1 MIESNDV
8 NPIIKASR
16 IANEMRLD
24 GYSNLMNKYG
34 TTKDNSM
41 YYQYSSEPFVDDLT
55 LTQMYVDNGLF
66 ARIIDRPSEESVKH
80 GFDTKY
86 DDEHI
91 ETIINDRLDE
101 LDFEYNFGMAE
112 KMARLYG
119 GSLLVM
125 VTNDGRGLDEPLD
138 LNHFQSIEELRV
150 FDRSVVQPD
159 YFSMY
164 NYRYGVRDGS
174 LISQFGE
181 PDFFDVYSVYG
192 EFRVHRSRCLV
203 FHNGKMPEKVMNE
216 QYRYWGIPELLRIR
230 RAMRECMTSHTDGV
244 KLMERSV
251 QAIYKMKNLAT
262 MLGTDQGEDKVL
274 QRLNVIDMAR
284 GILNSIAID
293 TDGEDYDFKNF
304 STTGVSDIIN
314 ATCNML
320 AAVSS
325 IPQTILFGRSPA
337 GENST
342 GESDFENY
350 YNLVENIQKQN
361 IKKNSKTLIDLIIK
375 QAMIEGDIE
384 KEPKYKLSFAPL
396 WSLSDV
402 EKAQIDATKASTAA
416 TKASTAATYVSLQ
429 ALDPSEVRAALKM
442 DGELGY
448 DINDDKDGFGQLNL
462 PADTFD
468 YQTNGNSY
476 EATPEEIELA
486 QAIDMESQMRG
497 NDNETPNTSKD
508 DSEEENN
515 LTDEEIIMAH
525 ALNGTDE
532 TNLPTANEM
541 ILANEMYRVD
551 NGDSRKASTVPY
563 ISIPLNKKITR
574 KRATNNTKCGI
585 IKVSEITN
593 TDGGPGSGYIGH
605 PGRPDQ
611 RGGSISRAE
620 SKAIKESQASLPSNS
635 ANTTRKKNVNSYIEN
650 SVRFPLKDLQKA
662 IENQTV
668 SIKIDRRKQLVHDK
682 NSNVFKSNCSKGIFK
697 SYLYPGIDAQKIA
710 DMYKT
715 GISFS
720 QPDKSGIR
728 TVVNCDYDIGCCV
741 DKKTGKGTP
750 TNRATIHFSRT
761 GTHVVPAM
769 RSKGV
774 RGKNVTKRKA
784 KTDV

>member
-41 YYQYSSEPFVDDLT
+41 YYQYSSEPFVDDMT
-55 LTQMYVDNGLF
+55 ITQMYVDNGLF

-86 DDEHI
+86 NDEHI
-91 ETIINDRLDE
+91 ETVINDRLDE
-101 LDFEYNFGMAE
+101 LDFEHNFGMAE

-138 LNHFQSIEELRV
+138 LNNFQSIEELRV

-164 NYRYGVRDGS
+164 NYRHGVRDAS
-174 LISQFGE
+174 LISRFGE

-337 GENST
+337 GENAT

-429 ALDPSEVRAALKM
+429 ALDPSEVRAALKV

-448 DINDDKDGFGQLNL
+448 DINDDKDGLGQLNL

-468 YQTNGNSY
+468 YQSNGNSY

-486 QAIDMESQMRG
+486 QAIDMESRMRSSG
-497 NDNETPNTSKD
+497 QEPPNTSKD
-508 DSEEENN
+508 DSKEGNN
-515 LTDEEIIMAH
+515 QTDEEIIMAN

-551 NGDSRKASTVPY
+551 NSDSRKTSTVPH
-563 ISIPLNKKITR
+563 ISIQPNKKITR
-574 KRATNNTKCGI
+574 KRATKSFKSDI
-585 IKVSEITN
+585 IKASENTN
-593 TDGGPGSGYIGH
+593 TDGGPGSGKH
-605 PGRPDQ
+605 PGDQ
-611 RGGSISRAE
+611 GGSESRVFEKKYKPYSFKRNGRKMLIDKRFSISC
-620 SKAIKESQASLPSNS
+620 K
-635 ANTTRKKNVNSYIEN
+635 
-650 SVRFPLKDLQKA
+650 
-662 IENQTV
+662 
-668 SIKIDRRKQLVHDK
+668 
-682 NSNVFKSNCSKGIFK
+682 KSNMVVDVPKQSVPMCYVFAGANSKK
-697 SYLYPGIDAQKIA
+697 SFRNADLYSNTYGGSPKDWQHVAAKMEVIHRGEKIKA
-710 DMYKT
+710 D
-715 GISFS
+715 IHWVENV
-720 QPDKSGIR
+720 Q
-728 TVVNCDYDIGCCV
+728 
-741 DKKTGKGTP
+741 TGKQYSFKVKV
-750 TNRATIHFSRT
+750 IH
-761 GTHVVPAM
+761 
-769 RSKGV
+769 
-774 RGKNVTKRKA
+774 A
-784 KTDV
+784 KEKKQ